1 MVDVSARS
9 IKHNMAQTNQQKVRR
24 VFIITLV
31 LNLVVSFGKIVLG
44 TATGALAIT
53 ADGFHSLTDGINN
66 VVSIIAMTF
75 SNQPPDDDHPY
86 GHGRFENLATL
97 FIGAML
103 LFLAWNM
110 TSDLI
115 GRISG
120 DHGLPE
126 LDGLAFAVLIGTLA
140 VNIFVTV
147 YQTRAGK
154 RLKSDLLIADASQTR
169 SDVFITISV
178 LFSMW
183 AIQLTGWSWID
194 TVAAIVVLILILR
207 TAWEILQQTG
217 SVLVDTAPYAPD
229 ELIAII
235 EAVTPAQDI
244 VRVRS
249 RGTVDD
255 SYIDIDLCVP
265 PVMTVAQT
273 ATIAETIRAQ
283 LHQALE
289 GIREIE
295 IHFTPDCVTENAL

>member
-1 MVDVSARS
+1 MT
-9 IKHNMAQTNQQKVRR
+9 QTNQQKVRR

-31 LNLVVSFGKIVLG
+31 LNLMVSFGKIILG

-110 TSDLI
+110 VSDLL
-115 GRISG
+115 GRVSG
-120 DHGLPE
+120 DQTLPV

-169 SDVFITISV
+169 SDVFVTLSV
-178 LFSMW
+178 LFSMG
-183 AIQLTGWSWID
+183 AIALTGWGWID
-194 TVAAIVVLILILR
+194 TVAAIIVVLLILH
-207 TAWEILQQTG
+207 TAWGILHQTG
-217 SVLVDTAPYAPD
+217 RVLVDTAPYTPE
-229 ELIAII
+229 ELIEIVKEI
-235 EAVTPAQDI
+235 SPVQDI
-244 VRVRS
+244 LRVRS
-249 RGTVDD
+249 RGTVED

-273 ATIAETIRAQ
+273 ATIADAIRAR
-283 LHQALE
+283 LHDALE